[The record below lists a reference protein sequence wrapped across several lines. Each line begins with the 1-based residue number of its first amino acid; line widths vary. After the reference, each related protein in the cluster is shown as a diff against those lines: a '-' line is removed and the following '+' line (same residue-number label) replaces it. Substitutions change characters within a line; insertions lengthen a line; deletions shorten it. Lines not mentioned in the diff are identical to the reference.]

1 MKGTI
6 KTKTDRGFGFI
17 SRDGEI
23 KDLFFHSKDLVG
35 VTFDELQVGDKV
47 TFEVVDGEKGPSAK
61 NVKRA
66 TDDVDGE
73 KAPAAPAATA

>member
-1 MKGTI
+1 MQGTI

-17 SRDGEI
+17 SREGET

-35 VTFDELQVGDKV
+35 VTFDELQIGDVV
-47 TFEVVDGEKGPSAK
+47 TFEVVSGEKGLSAK

-66 TDDVDGE
+66 
-73 KAPAAPAATA
+73 

>member
-1 MKGTI
+1 MKGTV

-17 SRDGEI
+17 SREGEQ

-35 VTFDELQVGDKV
+35 VTFDEIQVGDEV
-47 TFEVVDGEKGPSAK
+47 TFEIVDGEKGPSAK

-66 TDDVDGE
+66 
-73 KAPAAPAATA
+73 